1 MIAGYDAKPIDG
13 VRGAKTDA
21 ALAQFI
27 ADNKLENTAA
37 GRADFFDLLMAAAQK
52 PNGAGFAWCNET
64 RNVVMAALGVEEQ
77 GTVVTRGWY
86 RVAPGKCLRPDLT
99 GKPRRLY
106 SFGEA
111 VGADGQPLDGQGA
124 GAASP
129 GAAPPSCARATSS
142 SSSATTRI
150 APAAA

>member
-1 MIAGYDAKPIDG
+1 
-13 VRGAKTDA
+13 
-21 ALAQFI
+21 
-27 ADNKLENTAA
+27 
-37 GRADFFDLLMAAAQK
+37 MAAAQK

-64 RNVVMAALGVEEQ
+64 RNVVMAALGVEDQ

-111 VGADGQPLDGQGA
+111 IGADGLPLKGRRRRR
-124 GAASP
+124 SRP

-142 SSSATTRI
+142 SSCSDHKDCGGSGLTATGFATVELTGSSGTTVQFK
-150 APAAA
+150 